1 MNRRPMNKQR
11 AAKTFNHATSRTKKI
26 NTAPT
31 PQRADSGSSSALLS
45 PTERAPGSTWC
56 ATHVPENRTVEYETA
71 LRQMHRM
78 QTGSF
83 QTMAIRLMHEA
94 QQHNKNSFI
103 TLTLNEQTLASRCE
117 EREPRFPVPSFQKRA
132 QVAKTQQR
140 QATAKKMN
148 PRSKTHSLSATCSY
162 S

>member
-1 MNRRPMNKQR
+1 M
-11 AAKTFNHATSRTKKI
+11 
-26 NTAPT
+26 
-31 PQRADSGSSSALLS
+31 
-45 PTERAPGSTWC
+45 
-56 ATHVPENRTVEYETA
+56 
-71 LRQMHRM
+71 
-78 QTGSF
+78 
-83 QTMAIRLMHEA
+83 IRLMHEA

-103 TLTLNEQTLASRCE
+103 TLTLNEQTLASRQKNGNQGSLY
-117 EREPRFPVPSFQKRA
+117 PSFQKRA

>member
-45 PTERAPGSTWC
+45 PLNAHQVAPE

-71 LRQMHRM
+71 
-78 QTGSF
+78 F
-83 QTMAIRLMHEA
+83 AA
-94 QQHNKNSFI
+94 D
-103 TLTLNEQTLASRCE
+103 A
-117 EREPRFPVPSFQKRA
+117 
-132 QVAKTQQR
+132 
-140 QATAKKMN
+140 
-148 PRSKTHSLSATCSY
+148 
-162 S
+162 

>member
-11 AAKTFNHATSRTKKI
+11 AAKTFNHATSRTKDQHGANAAAGRI
-26 NTAPT
+26 
-31 PQRADSGSSSALLS
+31 QALAVPCYHPLNAHQV
-45 PTERAPGSTWC
+45 APGAQPTF
-56 ATHVPENRTVEYETA
+56 PK
-71 LRQMHRM
+71 
-78 QTGSF
+78 TGPWNMKLPCGRCIGCRLDRSK
-83 QTMAIRLMHEA
+83 QWAIRLMHEA

-103 TLTLNEQTLASRCE
+103 TLTLNEQTLASRRE
-117 EREPRFPVPSFQKRA
+117 EREPRFPVPLLSERA